1 MPIPTR
7 GSRTPVL
14 VSVWEQWGRLLRA
27 TASSDST
34 PPLSSEATSRRHS
47 SLGFSS
53 TGLTLPSE
61 SNPPF
66 LDRVAPTSTSST
78 SLAVDQVFLF
88 MNPSYLSNQHTH
100 VGIYDNKHKFETLQ
114 K

>member
-1 MPIPTR
+1 MGTETLT
-7 GSRTPVL
+7 GSGWALRLGLDSART
-14 VSVWEQWGRLLRA
+14 LRV
-27 TASSDST
+27 DLM
-34 PPLSSEATSRRHS
+34 PPLSSEATSRRRS

-53 TGLTLPSE
+53 TGQTLHSE

-88 MNPSYLSNQHTH
+88 MNPSYLSNQPTKS
-100 VGIYDNKHKFETLQ
+100 VFMIINRNLKHL
-114 K
+114 